1 MTAISLTSVFAGR
14 GRRLSAT
21 AGMIPLAIIGMYVLV
36 ALIGPLVISY
46 DPVFT
51 SVGDRLLPPGS
62 VGADGAFYPLGTD
75 GLGRDMVG
83 QLVYGTRTSLII
95 GTCVVVI
102 SGFVGVLLGTI
113 AGYFSGWVDVT
124 VSRLIDVL
132 LAFPGILLA
141 IIITGVFER
150 SMLVV
155 IIALSVANWI
165 GFARLSRGLGLS
177 LRERPW
183 VDAARLIGVRT
194 PLLLGRHI
202 APFVLGPIVALATTE
217 FAGAVLAEAG
227 LSFLGLGL
235 PPSSVSWGQTIAEG
249 RTYLGSAWWISTFPG
264 IALSGLV
271 ICAGLLGDRLTARFT
286 SGDHR

>member
-14 GRRLSAT
+14 GRRMSAT
-21 AGMIPLAIIGMYVLV
+21 AGLIPLGIIGVYVLV

-62 VGADGAFYPLGTD
+62 VGTD

-95 GTCVVVI
+95 GVSVVAI
-102 SGFVGVLLGTI
+102 SGFIGVLLGTI
-113 AGYFSGWVDVT
+113 AGYFSGWIDVT

-141 IIITGVFER
+141 IIITGVFDR
-150 SMLVV
+150 SMMVV

-165 GFARLSRGLGLS
+165 GFARLSRGLALT

-217 FAGAVLAEAG
+217 FTGAVLAEAG